1 MPQIDIRRALRDVLA
16 GAMFIVFG
24 LAFAFGALDYAIGT
38 PLNMGPGYMPLALGL
53 VLAGLGVLVAIE
65 GVLVGSDEPIG
76 GVSWRALILVTAA
89 LMFFGL
95 TVRGLGVGGALLGTS
110 FLAALARRA
119 TSPLEA
125 LAIAAGLTV
134 ISVVI
139 FIVLLQL
146 RLPLVGPWVP
156 F

>member
-1 MPQIDIRRALRDVLA
+1 MPQLDFRRALKDVLA
-16 GAMFIVFG
+16 GAMFIAFG
-24 LAFAFGALDYAIGT
+24 LAFAFGALDYAVGT

-65 GVLVGSDEPIG
+65 GAIVGSDEPLG
-76 GVSWRALILVTAA
+76 GVSWRALVLITAA

-95 TVRGLGVGGALLGTS
+95 TVRGLGVAGALLGTS

-125 LAIAAGLTV
+125 LVIAAALTV
-134 ISVVI
+134 VSVVI
-139 FIVLLQL
+139 FIILLQL
-146 RLPLVGPWVP
+146 RLPLIGPWVP
-156 F
+156 L